1 MSSIILV
8 GFMGAGKT
16 TVGAELAARTNR
28 TLCDL
33 DATVVSL
40 AGMAIPQIF
49 AEKGE
54 PYFRDLETESLRR
67 VDPAGNLVVSTGGGI
82 VERPENWSLMRA
94 RGKTVYLHAPWA
106 VLRQRLSGE
115 SGRPLANAA
124 NGWEQVEML
133 FLRRESLYRQAD
145 FMVNTQGISAKVVA
159 AMVSDLF
166 QGKG

>member
-1 MSSIILV
+1 MSAIILV

-16 TVGAELAARTNR
+16 TVGTELAVRTNR

-40 AGMAIPQIF
+40 AGIPIPQIF

-67 VDPAGNLVVSTGGGI
+67 VDPSANLVVSTGGGI

-94 RGKTVYLHAPWA
+94 RGSTVYLHAPWD
-106 VLRQRLSGE
+106 VLRQRLSRE
-115 SGRPLANAA
+115 SGRPLANAE
-124 NGWEQVEML
+124 NGWEKVEKL

-145 FMVNTQGISAKVVA
+145 YVVNTEGFSARVVA
-159 AMVSDLF
+159 EMVADLF